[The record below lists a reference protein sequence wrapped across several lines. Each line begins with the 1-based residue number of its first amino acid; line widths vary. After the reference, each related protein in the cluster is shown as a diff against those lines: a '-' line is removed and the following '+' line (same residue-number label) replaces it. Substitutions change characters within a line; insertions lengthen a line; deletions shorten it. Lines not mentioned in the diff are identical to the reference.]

1 MNKKH
6 TLYTCLSLAALLPAM
21 FSSASADDLEQSVAS
36 DYKYVEALYKNFHA
50 NPELSFK
57 ESNSAAKISSELE
70 QLGFKVSK
78 NVGRKWTHKKAK
90 TDVGEVLD
98 GVDGYGLI
106 GIYKNGEGPTILV
119 RADMDALPLKERTG
133 VSYASQA
140 TGIDYK
146 GQEAPVM
153 HACGHDVHMSVMVGT
168 ARRLIAMKDKWSGTL
183 IMVGQPAEELGL
195 GALAMIDGGLF
206 KRIPTPDYNIALHV
220 TGAAP
225 AGSITYTPGF
235 ALANVDTVDVIVKG
249 VGGHGAAPHLAV
261 DPVLIGSRIVTSLQS
276 IVARE
281 VDPLESGV
289 ITVGSFQ
296 AGFKHNII
304 PDKAHLKITVRSYT
318 DEVRNKL
325 IDGIKRTAKAQ
336 AISAGLSEDLYPE
349 VLVESD
355 NLVSTYNDPELS
367 TRVAS
372 VLETRFGK
380 EHVIESPPVMGGEDF
395 AYFSK
400 TDENIP
406 SFMFWLGG
414 ADPDAFAAY
423 QAGKGLRPPSNHSPF
438 FAPVP
443 EPTLK
448 TGVEGMTAAVLDLF
462 QSR

>member
-1 MNKKH
+1 MTKKH

-21 FSSASADDLEQSVAS
+21 ITSASADDLEQSVAS
-36 DYKYVEALYKNFHA
+36 DYNYVEALYKNFHA

-57 ESNSAAKISSELE
+57 ESDSAAKISSELE

-78 NVGRKWTHKKAK
+78 NVGRKWTRKKAK

-119 RADMDALPLKERTG
+119 RADMDGLPLKEHTG
-133 VSYASQA
+133 VSYASKA

-225 AGSITYTPGF
+225 AGTITYTPGF

-249 VGGHGAAPHLAV
+249 VGGHGASPHLAV

-304 PDKAHLKITVRSYT
+304 PDQAHLKITVRSYT

-325 IDGIKRTAKAQ
+325 IDGIKRTAQDRQFRRDFPKIFILRFLLNRIIWSLPTMIQNYPHGWPAFLKR
-336 AISAGLSEDLYPE
+336 ALEKSVSSNPLRLWAVRTLPISQKPMKIFLPL
-349 VLVESD
+349 
-355 NLVSTYNDPELS
+355 
-367 TRVAS
+367 
-372 VLETRFGK
+372 
-380 EHVIESPPVMGGEDF
+380 
-395 AYFSK
+395 FS
-400 TDENIP
+400 
-406 SFMFWLGG
+406 G
-414 ADPDAFAAY
+414 
-423 QAGKGLRPPSNHSPF
+423 
-438 FAPVP
+438 
-443 EPTLK
+443 
-448 TGVEGMTAAVLDLF
+448 
-462 QSR
+462 